1 MHNKINFMALWENL
15 TQDRRVARRDDGI
28 FMGEG
33 SKQDKVVA
41 SKAHA
46 RISNEKAWG

>member
-1 MHNKINFMALWENL
+1 MHNKINLMALWGNL
-15 TQDRRVARRDDGI
+15 TQDPGVARRDDGI

-46 RISNEKAWG
+46 KISNEKAWG